1 MAEEP
6 NGANIP
12 AHLESLQKA
21 VHNMRIADHMLY
33 VTYPVIKDKR
43 LLLKTLD
50 EVYDSIIFTINSILQ
65 FDSLNK
71 RIALSSTSHENFD
84 NFISKCVN
92 RYNITQEEVAT
103 IKELLYLAESHKKSP
118 LEFARKEKIV
128 IMSDS
133 LKTAVIDS
141 ERLKKYLNLAK
152 SLVNKAKFGMS
163 LA

>member
-1 MAEEP
+1 MSEEP
-6 NGANIP
+6 NESKIP
-12 AHLESLQKA
+12 AHLESLKKA

-50 EVYDSIIFTINSILQ
+50 QVYNSIIFTINSILQ
-65 FDSLNK
+65 FDRLNK
-71 RIALSSTSHENFD
+71 RITLASTAHENFD
-84 NFISKCVN
+84 AFISKCVN

-103 IKELLYLAESHKKSP
+103 LKELLYLTENHRESA
-118 LEFARKEKIV
+118 LEFPRKEKIV
-128 IMSDS
+128 IMSDA
-133 LKTAVIDS
+133 LKTMVIDS

-163 LA
+163 IA